1 MDSLQG
7 TVKVKVTLRFRE
19 KELSS
24 YQTLSQVCVL
34 SRVPCIGEDIWIA
47 EHEVFSVD
55 TVSHFVPPDMVEV
68 FCTDDRDPHGK
79 QAEQAIEL
87 AKEVGFH

>member
-1 MDSLQG
+1 
-7 TVKVKVTLRFRE
+7 
-19 KELSS
+19 
-24 YQTLSQVCVL
+24 
-34 SRVPCIGEDIWIA
+34 
-47 EHEVFSVD
+47 
-55 TVSHFVPPDMVEV
+55 MVEV